1 VPRRA
6 ERAPGVP
13 GELPTP
19 LDPRFR
25 RLRSKDEIERL
36 RQALHGENAQLS
48 PEWAADAL
56 SRSREG
62 RRVLRAALGSGVP
75 PATRRAAV
83 YGFAWARDLRPE
95 DFNRL
100 LKIFEDPREDPGIRG
115 QAAEAL
121 GPRVGRRVP
130 AGKMRR
136 RDALARVAFV
146 RGLEAPE
153 PEVRFWSIFA
163 LASPWNEWVIPKL
176 ESMTSDDAGIP
187 GMWTVGQ
194 EARWA
199 IRWIRGQD
207 DLDPRS
213 L

>member
-1 VPRRA
+1 V
-6 ERAPGVP
+6 G
-13 GELPTP
+13 
-19 LDPRFR
+19 
-25 RLRSKDEIERL
+25 RL
-36 RQALHGENAQLS
+36 RQALHGDDAELP

-62 RRVLRAALGSGVP
+62 RSVLREALGVGV
-75 PATRRAAV
+75 AATTRRAAV
-83 YGFAWARDLRPE
+83 YGFVWARKIRPE

-100 LKIFEDPREDPGIRG
+100 LRIFEDRREDPGIRG

-121 GPRVGRRVP
+121 GPRVGRRMQP
-130 AGKMRR
+130 GKMRR
-136 RDALARVAFV
+136 RDALARSAFL
-146 RGLEAPE
+146 RGLEDPE

-163 LASPWNEWVIPKL
+163 LASPWNGWVIPKL
-176 ESMTSDDAGIP
+176 ESMTNDDSAIP

-199 IRWIRGQD
+199 IHWIGGRG

>member
-1 VPRRA
+1 
-6 ERAPGVP
+6 
-13 GELPTP
+13 
-19 LDPRFR
+19 
-25 RLRSKDEIERL
+25 
-36 RQALHGENAQLS
+36 
-48 PEWAADAL
+48 
-56 SRSREG
+56 
-62 RRVLRAALGSGVP
+62 
-75 PATRRAAV
+75 
-83 YGFAWARDLRPE
+83 
-95 DFNRL
+95 L
-100 LKIFEDPREDPGIRG
+100 LKIFEDPREDRGIRG

-130 AGKMRR
+130 AGKMLR
-136 RDALARVAFV
+136 RDARARVAFV

-176 ESMTSDDAGIP
+176 ESMTGDDAGIP

-199 IRWIRGQD
+199 IRWIRGQG

>member
-1 VPRRA
+1 VPKHA
-6 ERAPGVP
+6 ERAPGAP
-13 GELPTP
+13 ATLPTP
-19 LDPRFR
+19 LDPLFWQ
-25 RLRSKDEIERL
+25 LRSKDEIESL
-36 RQALHGENAQLS
+36 RQALHGKNSKLS

-56 SRSREG
+56 SKSREG
-62 RRVLRAALGSGVP
+62 RTVLREALGSGMLA
-75 PATRRAAV
+75 ATRRAAV
-83 YGFAWARDLRPE
+83 YGFMWVEELRPE

-100 LKIFEDPREDPGIRG
+100 LRIFEDPRQEPTIRG

-121 GPRVGRRVP
+121 GPRVGRHVQP
-130 AGKMRR
+130 GKMRR

-146 RGLEAPE
+146 RGLEDPE
-153 PEVRFWSIFA
+153 PVVRFWSIFA

-176 ESMTSDDAGIP
+176 ESMTSDDAAIP
-187 GMWTVGQ
+187 GMWTIGQ

-199 IRWIRGQD
+199 IRWIRGQG

>member
-1 VPRRA
+1 
-6 ERAPGVP
+6 
-13 GELPTP
+13 
-19 LDPRFR
+19 
-25 RLRSKDEIERL
+25 
-36 RQALHGENAQLS
+36 
-48 PEWAADAL
+48 
-56 SRSREG
+56 
-62 RRVLRAALGSGVP
+62 VP

-199 IRWIRGQD
+199 IRWIRGQG